1 MLVALSACGKLF
13 EPDPG
18 VSAPSPDAGAGATT
32 GRAPASFECDPAAP
46 PKPDG
51 LRRLTMTQYTNTV
64 RDLVHWALPDPA
76 AADAVIAAARLE
88 ELPRDRR
95 EPVPEDV
102 HGSYRRLDQALE
114 QTHVDGFYRASATL
128 AEGLTLPEHLPS
140 VIGSCAG
147 SSAPAS
153 DEQCVVEFIR
163 RFGARA
169 LRRPLDPQELSF
181 YRSVYGPDPKPSAA
195 AFADVIQV
203 MLNSAQFLYFVE
215 QGGEA
220 VAGRPGV
227 YRLTPHE
234 LASRLSYHFWQ
245 TLPDAELW
253 ETAENGSL
261 LVESVYERQV
271 ERLWLDP
278 RTRRTMVEFFS
289 DWLKVED
296 LPALHERNRDPVY
309 AAFAGDD
316 LPTPELRQHLIDEVL
331 DMLAHYTWT
340 EPGGVKEL
348 FQSELSFAKTAD
360 LAAIYGAPVWDG
372 SSAPPRM
379 PAGQRP
385 GLLTRALFLATGSAN
400 TRPIMKGVF
409 LRRHMLCDPI
419 PPPPAGV
426 NAMPPELR
434 PGMTTRQV
442 VEELTEQPDTQCKGC
457 HGNLIN
463 PLGFALEG
471 FDALGRFR
479 TEQTLFDRQGIVVER
494 LTVDTRSVPRITPSD
509 QRESAG
515 PADLARLMLES
526 GKLEACLA
534 RNYFRFTFG
543 RWEDLVR
550 DGCVLERLRS
560 KLVESG
566 RLAEMLRETALAPE
580 FRQRQFD

>member
-1 MLVALSACGKLF
+1 LALSACEKSF
-13 EPDPG
+13 EPDAG
-18 VSAPSPDAGAGATT
+18 VRAASPDAGDAATT
-32 GRAPASFECDPAAP
+32 GQTPASFQCDPAARP
-46 PKPDG
+46 RPDG
-51 LRRLTMTQYTNTV
+51 LRRLTMTQYANTV
-64 RDLVHWALPDPA
+64 KDLVHWALPDSA
-76 AADAVIAAARLE
+76 AADAVIAGARLE

-114 QTHVDGFYRASATL
+114 QAHVDGFYRASAAL
-128 AEGLTLPEHLPS
+128 AAGLTRPEHLPI

-147 SSAPAS
+147 NGATAS
-153 DEQCVVEFIR
+153 DEKCVVEFIQ

-169 LRRPLDPQELSF
+169 LRRPLDAQELSF

-227 YRLTPHE
+227 YTLTAHE

-253 ETAENGSL
+253 ETAEDGSL
-261 LVESVYERQV
+261 LAESAYERQV
-271 ERLWLDP
+271 ERLWRDP
-278 RTRRTMVEFFS
+278 RTLRTMVEFFS
-289 DWLKVED
+289 DWLKVEN

-309 AAFAGDD
+309 AAFAGED
-316 LPTPELRQHLIDEVL
+316 LPSPELRQHLIDEML

-360 LAAIYGAPVWDG
+360 VAAIYGTSMWDG

-385 GLLTRALFLATGSAN
+385 GILTRAVFLATGSAN

-409 LRRHMLCDPI
+409 LRRHMLCDQI

-442 VEELTEQPDTQCKGC
+442 VEELTEQPDTQCNGC
-457 HGNLIN
+457 HGRLIN

-479 TEQTLFDRQGIVVER
+479 TAQALFDRQGNLLES
-494 LTVDTRSVPRITPSD
+494 LAVDTRSVPRVTPSD
-509 QRESAG
+509 ERPSAG
-515 PADLARLMLES
+515 PADLVRLMLES
-526 GKLEACLA
+526 GKLEACIA

-543 RWEDLVR
+543 RWEDPVR

-560 KLVESG
+560 RLVESG
-566 RLAEMLRETALAPE
+566 RLADMLKEAALAPE
-580 FRQRQFD
+580 FRQRAFD